1 MSVMMRIRLI
11 RRLAEQLDGIDV
23 SSVREGDVI
32 DLPRPQAAL
41 LVAEGWA
48 RPSHTR
54 REVRTS
60 SSRPIHAVS
69 ADAATRRRTV
79 EQLRRAREH
88 MEQKGFAES
97 EQRRQEDRL
106 REEFH
111 DSRAVTISGSHREQS
126 E

>member
-1 MSVMMRIRLI
+1 MPVMMRIRLI

-23 SSVREGDVI
+23 SAVREGDVI

-60 SSRPIHAVS
+60 SAPHIRAVS

-97 EQRRQEDRL
+97 EQRRREDRL
-106 REEFH
+106 REELH
-111 DSRAVTISGSHREQS
+111 DSRAVTISSADQQQPE
-126 E
+126 